1 MGKLRDRMEADLR
14 LRNLRPGT
22 QENYLGCARAL
33 AAYHR
38 RSPAELGWEEVRSF
52 LLHLR
57 EVRRVSP
64 STQKVYVAALKFLY
78 TVTLDRPE
86 VVRPFFMPKIP
97 RHVPEILSGKE
108 VEALFR
114 AVEDLKYRAALM
126 TSYGAGLRI
135 SEACG
140 LRIQDIDSK
149 RMLIRVHEGKGG
161 RQRYTILGERLLTV
175 LRTYYKHERPQ
186 GPSLFP
192 GARKDSALSPDSVRQ
207 VLRKAVQEAG
217 LTKRVTPH
225 ILRHSF
231 ATHLLEAGTDIRVI
245 QVLLGHRSIQTT
257 TGYAQVSTR
266 HIARTQ
272 SPLDLLATE
281 KASLLG

>member
-1 MGKLRDRMEADLR
+1 MEADLR
-14 LRNLRPGT
+14 LRNLRPAT
-22 QENYLGCARAL
+22 QRNYLRFAQNFAV
-33 AAYHR
+33 YHR
-38 RSPAELGWEEVRSF
+38 RSPAEMGWEQVRSF

-57 EVRRVSP
+57 EDKGLSP

-78 TVTLDRPE
+78 TVTLNRPE

-97 RHVPEILSGKE
+97 QHVPEILSGKE

-114 AVEDLKYRAALM
+114 AVEDLKYRAVLM
-126 TSYGAGLRI
+126 TTYGAGLRI

-175 LRTYYKHERPQ
+175 LRTYYKHERPK
-186 GPSLFP
+186 GPYLFP
-192 GARKDSALSPDSVRQ
+192 GARKNTALSPDSVRE
-207 VLRKAVQEAG
+207 VLRKAVKQAG

-245 QVLLGHRSIQTT
+245 QVLLGHRSIRTT
-257 TGYAQVSTR
+257 SGYAQVSTR

-272 SPLDLLATE
+272 SPLDLLGTE

>member
-22 QENYLGCARAL
+22 QANYLGNARAF

-38 RSPAELGWEEVRSF
+38 RSPAEMGWEEVRSF

-57 EVRRVSP
+57 EVKGLSP

-86 VVRPFFMPKIP
+86 VVRPFFMPKVP
-97 RHVPEILSGKE
+97 QNLPEILSGSE
-108 VEALFR
+108 VEALLG
-114 AVEDLKYRAALM
+114 AVRDLKYRAVLM
-126 TSYGAGLRI
+126 TTYGAGLRI

-140 LRIQDIDSK
+140 LHIEDIDSK
-149 RMLIRVHEGKGG
+149 RMLIRVQKGKGG

-175 LRTYYKHERPQ
+175 LRTYYKHDRPG
-186 GPSLFP
+186 GPYLFP
-192 GARKDSALSPDSVRQ
+192 GGRENTPLSPDSVRE
-207 VLRKAVQEAG
+207 VLRKAAKAAG
-217 LTKRVTPH
+217 LSKRVTPH

-231 ATHLLEAGTDIRVI
+231 ATHLLESGADIRVI

-272 SPLDLLATE
+272 SPLDLLGTD